1 MSFFNSGY
9 GVPSPPAPRHGRQ
22 QSRRHQRGVELP
34 VVVRGMPPGHRSAAG
49 EFIELRVLGASG
61 EVPCGG
67 SDLVE
72 LALGVPE
79 RRRNNNRKRRL
90 MAVIRWAA
98 TRAKSSTPVGDWG
111 ATVGIAAPDSS
122 VTPSCETGEEYPP
135 NTRGRRPSDGHT
147 SLHGDI
153 DFPCCCVRS
162 SRHGDKSKADPA
174 PQPQFGGGATTH
186 PVLSF
191 GC

>member
-1 MSFFNSGY
+1 
-9 GVPSPPAPRHGRQ
+9 
-22 QSRRHQRGVELP
+22 
-34 VVVRGMPPGHRSAAG
+34 
-49 EFIELRVLGASG
+49 
-61 EVPCGG
+61 
-67 SDLVE
+67 
-72 LALGVPE
+72 
-79 RRRNNNRKRRL
+79 

-135 NTRGRRPSDGHT
+135 NTRGRRPSEGHT
-147 SLHGDI
+147 FLHSVI
-153 DFPCCCVRS
+153 EFS
-162 SRHGDKSKADPA
+162 SRRARSGRCGDKSKADPA